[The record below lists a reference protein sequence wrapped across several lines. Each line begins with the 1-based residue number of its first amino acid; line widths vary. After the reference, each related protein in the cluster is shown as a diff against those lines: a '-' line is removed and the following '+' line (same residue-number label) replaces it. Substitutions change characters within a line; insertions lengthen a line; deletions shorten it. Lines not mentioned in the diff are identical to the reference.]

1 VGKKGCGAQVAV
13 VACCSNINIYH
24 VNSIVF
30 VFLAPGILLHC
41 PAMLDLPNHAVMIS
55 PREHVLLLTVPL
67 T

>member
-1 VGKKGCGAQVAV
+1 M
-13 VACCSNINIYH
+13 VACCSNINVYH

-30 VFLAPGILLHC
+30 VFLAPVILLHC